1 MEKFVKKLE
10 EMGHPH
16 SFKVEEKE
24 GHMTGR
30 VDATIREVTTA
41 VEYLKKTM
49 KIK

>member
-1 MEKFVKKLE
+1 VKKFVKKLE

-24 GHMTGR
+24 GHLSGR
-30 VDATIREVTTA
+30 VDATIREVTSS

-49 KIK
+49 KVK